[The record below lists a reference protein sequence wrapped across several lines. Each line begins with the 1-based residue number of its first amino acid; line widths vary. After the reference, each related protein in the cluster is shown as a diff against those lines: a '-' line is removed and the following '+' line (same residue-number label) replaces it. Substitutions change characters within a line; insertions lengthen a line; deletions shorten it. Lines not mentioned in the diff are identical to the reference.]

1 MENKQT
7 KLTKDELERIANAIN
22 FYNIEHYHKKMDQA
36 KEFHNYEAYKFYE
49 NKWLNNVDL
58 FCKINQM
65 KKEA

>member
-7 KLTKDELERIANAIN
+7 KLTKDELERIATALN
-22 FYNIEHYHKKMDQA
+22 FYSVEHYHKKMDQA
-36 KEFHNYEAYKFYE
+36 KEFNNKYKYEFY
-49 NKWLNNVDL
+49 NKRWLENVDL